1 MDGSLSLNVP
11 AGGQPAGRL
20 AGSFIG
26 RLFGR
31 LRARDA
37 RDARDARA
45 YAQAGAPEALA
56 PAIAAS
62 VRLDMEI
69 GHKLDEAVQRTEA
82 SALAIMQQ
90 VRALCDGSAA
100 LAVRL
105 QEATAQAGTF
115 EDDIGANVA
124 ALSRMSQ
131 FLGCLPARLQ
141 HDLDSIGQ
149 IAGEIKGLSG
159 LAESVQTIS
168 MQSHLLS
175 INAAIEAS
183 RAGASGQ
190 AFKVVA
196 EEVRALAANSH
207 GAAARIGGSLTRI
220 RAILKDGLEQNAAK
234 LSCDLEHIAQ
244 TAQAVTQLQSSFDRM
259 SGTYQAQCADMLAQ
273 GEVLAAGSAEVLG
286 QLQYQDVVRQCVE
299 RLQEAVAQRNRT
311 LQEGLSQQPALLAAL
326 LGDVVEAYLAQEAMH
341 GQQPG
346 EAGNTAAIELF

>member
-1 MDGSLSLNVP
+1 MDAP
-11 AGGQPAGRL
+11 AGGQALGRSVAASVRRFL
-20 AGSFIG
+20 
-26 RLFGR
+26 GR
-31 LRARDA
+31 LRAPHA
-37 RDARDARA
+37 QARA
-45 YAQAGAPEALA
+45 LAQPAACEALA
-56 PAIAAS
+56 PVIAES

-69 GHKLDEAVQRTEA
+69 GRKLDDAVQRTEA

-90 VRALCDGSAA
+90 VRLLCDGSAA

-115 EDDIGANVA
+115 EDDIAANVA
-124 ALSRMSQ
+124 ALSRMSG
-131 FLGCLPARLQ
+131 FLECLPERLQ

-207 GAAARIGGSLTRI
+207 SAAARIGGSLSRI
-220 RAILKDGLEQNAAK
+220 RAILTDGLEQNAAK

-259 SGTYQAQCADMLAQ
+259 SGNYQAQCADMLAQ

-311 LQEGLSQQPALLAAL
+311 LQDGLAQQPALLAAL

-341 GQQPG
+341 GEQPG
-346 EAGNTAAIELF
+346 DAGGALAIELF